1 MPDARTPQPVRGT
14 QSFVQTL
21 SATWRRPSL
30 VALEV
35 GWRWLVGIPALALV
49 YAQLHQALLAATAGT
64 LDPARLG
71 LDPALLNDPVGALAG
86 DPLGAA
92 GKFSGAI
99 TLLHPYLAHIIVWLI
114 PLLLAAWIVVSSFGR
129 TLVLRRADPAMHPRP
144 ITLIVLQAIRAA
156 ALVLVFALWYKGAA
170 AAGTAGVVTPVALHQ
185 EPNLILFCASI
196 IVLSIGLFTAW
207 AFVGWIFT
215 VAPLLAM
222 LRDLNPLA
230 SLRAAFA
237 LGPLQGKLVE
247 INLVLGVV
255 KIALI
260 VLAMVFSATPLPF
273 ESVTTPGFLAIW
285 WAAVGVLYLL
295 WSDFFHVARLNG
307 YLALWRAFHASEK

>member
-1 MPDARTPQPVRGT
+1 MPAARSQQPVRGT
-14 QSFVQTL
+14 QSFVGTL
-21 SATWRRPSL
+21 SSTWRRPTL
-30 VALEV
+30 IGIEV
-35 GWRWLVGIPALALV
+35 GWRWLVGIPALALIYTQV
-49 YAQLHQALLAATAGT
+49 HRALLAATQGT

-71 LDPALLNDPVGALAG
+71 LDKALLNDPVGALAG

-99 TLLHPYLAHIIVWLI
+99 SILHPYLAHFAVWLV

-129 TLVLRRADPAMHPRP
+129 TLVLRRAEPAMHARP
-144 ITLIVLQAIRAA
+144 ATLMGLQAIRAA
-156 ALVLVFALWYKGAA
+156 ALLLVFGLWYKGIA
-170 AAGTAGVVTPVALHQ
+170 AAGAADVVAPVALHQ
-185 EPNLILFCASI
+185 EPNLILFCASV

-207 AFVGWIFT
+207 AFAGWFFT

-222 LRDLNPLA
+222 LRNLGPA
-230 SLRAAFA
+230 GSLRGAFR
-237 LGPLQGKLVE
+237 LGPLRGKLVE

-273 ESVTTPGFLAIW
+273 ESFTTPGFLAIW
-285 WAAVGVLYLL
+285 WAGVGVLYLL
-295 WSDFFHVARLNG
+295 WSDFFHVARLIG
-307 YLALWRAFHASEK
+307 YLALWRTYQPREI

>member
-1 MPDARTPQPVRGT
+1 MLAARSEQTVRGT
-14 QSFVQTL
+14 QSFVHTL
-21 SATWRRPSL
+21 STTWRRPSL
-30 VALEV
+30 VAVEV

-49 YAQLHQALLAATAGT
+49 YGQVHNALLAATQGT

-71 LDPALLNDPVGALAG
+71 LDKTLLNDPVGSLAG

-92 GKFSGAI
+92 AKFAGAI
-99 TLLHPYLAHIIVWLI
+99 TLLHPYLAHFAVWLI
-114 PLLLAAWIVVSSFGR
+114 PLLVAAWIVVSSLGR
-129 TLVLRRADPAMHPRP
+129 TLVLRRIEPAMHARP
-144 ITLIVLQAIRAA
+144 VTLMALQTVRAA
-156 ALVLVFALWYKGAA
+156 ALLFVCGLWYKGVA
-170 AAGTAGVVTPVALHQ
+170 AAGVADVVAPVALHQ
-185 EPNLILFCASI
+185 EPNLILFCASV

-207 AFVGWIFT
+207 AFVGWVFT

-222 LRDLNPLA
+222 LRNLGPIG
-230 SLRAAFA
+230 SLRAAVR
-237 LGPLQGKLVE
+237 LGPLRGKLAE

-273 ESVTTPGFLAIW
+273 ESVTTPGFLATW
-285 WAAVGVLYLL
+285 SAGVGVLYLL

-307 YLALWRAFHASEK
+307 YLALWRSYQTPEN